1 MIGWVKIK
9 KLKTNKMKKEKKI
22 CDFCKD
28 PEKVACFSIR
38 DNEKKEYQDCMK
50 CYGEI
55 LDKGIKQL
63 LTERSEK

>member
-1 MIGWVKIK
+1 
-9 KLKTNKMKKEKKI
+9 MKKEKKI

-28 PEKVACFSIR
+28 PEKVARFSIR